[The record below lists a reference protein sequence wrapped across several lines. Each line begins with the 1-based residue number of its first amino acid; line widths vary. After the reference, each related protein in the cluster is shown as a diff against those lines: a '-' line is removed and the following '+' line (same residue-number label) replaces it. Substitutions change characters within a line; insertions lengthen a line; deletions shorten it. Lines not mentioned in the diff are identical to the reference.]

1 LRPVQL
7 LTSRTLLDGHVDM
20 ASRPHAGGSDEWAA
34 RGTTDGSGVWGV
46 FGGRATH
53 GSGVWGV
60 FGGRATPL
68 AGDVCRW
75 RHEVTLSSL
84 LEEGGRQAHKSPWLP
99 LSSEEGDKASRQDG
113 APAARPVCSALHA
126 DGRRHYLKK

>member
-34 RGTTDGSGVWGV
+34 RGTTD
-46 FGGRATH
+46 